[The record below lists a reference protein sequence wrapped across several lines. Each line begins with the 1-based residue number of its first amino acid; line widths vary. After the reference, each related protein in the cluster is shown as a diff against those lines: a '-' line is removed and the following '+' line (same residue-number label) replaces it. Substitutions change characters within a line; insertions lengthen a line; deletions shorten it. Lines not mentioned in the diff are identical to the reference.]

1 MGKKFGAILLAAALV
16 FSGVSAA
23 QAAAKVGAS
32 CSKAGQTAKAS
43 STTLRC
49 TKVGVKL
56 KWQKVTKSSAISVKY
71 KEMDK
76 CQPSSDLVIGKAQS
90 GRLVYLSCGP
100 DGKLHPQNGAP
111 DIDQATGQPI
121 KGPLGVNI
129 MSTDYLNP
137 PKITTKPSSALS
149 VFASDLTPCKIAD
162 AGTKGDIKDNPQ
174 RHFATGFPL
183 YPDRA
188 KLDEKTVVQFVPV
201 DFADLKG
208 KRSPAVDWADT
219 AKFLKQFWELQ
230 GSKEIKLDIRI
241 PDEYTHLPKPVLDYD
256 LSADFFTTGR
266 PPQGTFDYA
275 RASIAAIDNK
285 IDFSDVDV
293 VAVVP
298 PAEATK
304 EQVRSFTAQTAE
316 PTFGFKSAEKEIMN
330 LLVSPGKPATPY
342 EFLTWVHEFGH
353 MLGLSDLRNVPKAS
367 AQDSSPLGVFDVMNS
382 FSALEILAWQ
392 RFLLG
397 TIADS
402 QVNCIGQSGTFTSW
416 MTPLEARDKGVK
428 LAVIPTG
435 KYTAIAIES
444 RRSYGFDFNLGSAN
458 NGLIIYKLDTAIPYY
473 QSAFQ
478 IVPAPS
484 ATDNEWRRD
493 AALKKGE
500 SVTVDGVTITN
511 VETGTF
517 GDVAK
522 IVKK

>member
-1 MGKKFGAILLAAALV
+1 MGKKFGAILIAAALV
-16 FSGVSAA
+16 LTGVSTA
-23 QAAAKVGAS
+23 QAAVKVGAS

-43 STTLRC
+43 STTLKC
-49 TKVGVKL
+49 TKVGKKL
-56 KWQKVTKSSAISVKY
+56 IWQKTAGASALAPKF
-71 KEMDK
+71 KEFDK
-76 CQPSSDLVIGKAQS
+76 CQPNFDLVIGKTKVGKLA
-90 GRLVYLSCGP
+90 YLSCGP
-100 DGKLHPQNGAP
+100 DGKLHPENSAP
-111 DIDQATGQPI
+111 EIDQTTGKPLA
-121 KGPLGVNI
+121 GPLGLNI
-129 MSTDYLNP
+129 MSTDYSNP
-137 PKITTKPSSALS
+137 PRITTKPSSALS
-149 VFASDLTPCKIAD
+149 VFASEVTPCKIAD
-162 AGTKGDIKDNPQ
+162 AGAKGDIPNNPQ

-304 EQVRSFTAQTAE
+304 EQVRSFTAEAAE
-316 PTFGFKSAEKEIMN
+316 PTRGFKSAEKEIMN
-330 LLVSPGKPATPY
+330 LLVSPGKPVTPY

-397 TIADS
+397 TIADN
-402 QVNCIGQSGTFTSW
+402 QVNCISQAGTFTSW

-428 LAVIPTG
+428 LTVIPTG
-435 KYTAIAIES
+435 KYTAIAVES

-478 IVPAPS
+478 IVPSPS

-511 VETGTF
+511 VETGAF

-522 IVKK
+522 IEK